1 MDRDAVDPS
10 EHPDYLPA
18 AGAAY
23 VASKLD
29 AIASNPDV
37 WYRTVF
43 ILTYDENDGL
53 FYHVP
58 PPVPSPGD
66 CRRVCRGQSDRSG
79 GFRVPAIVISPYS
92 QGGWVCSDAFD
103 HTSVIRFLESRFGV
117 NEPNISAFRRATLGD
132 LTSSF
137 LAVQSSGEPVP
148 VAAGC
153 RCWLARRPRPAG
165 QFSAAQRARCNQSP
179 PQQESDRHP

>member
-1 MDRDAVDPS
+1 MPSTQS

-53 FYHVP
+53 FDHVP
-58 PPVPSPGD
+58 PPVPH
-66 CRRVCRGQSDRSG
+66 RGLPTSLSGTVRSVR

-103 HTSVIRFLESRFGV
+103 HTSVIRFLESRFGR
-117 NEPNISAFRRATLGD
+117 E
-132 LTSSF
+132 
-137 LAVQSSGEPVP
+137 
-148 VAAGC
+148 
-153 RCWLARRPRPAG
+153 
-165 QFSAAQRARCNQSP
+165 
-179 PQQESDRHP
+179 